1 MGVSTQ
7 STWGVNSRHSMRIL
21 ALLFIAATSSAKFSK
36 EGEKPD
42 GGLYFD
48 EGEVAL
54 ACTVGT
60 GMGAKLSAAM
70 ENCVNTTGEE
80 AVEIIEE
87 QAATT
92 RKKKPCRSRRCRW
105 EKFSKKCPSV
115 QNIKKK
121 IGQDMKV
128 NLCILNKLGWVDAAG
143 DAIKEVMV
151 EDIKTLPSEV
161 TDNLSKENMSACA
174 EKITSKMSKHHER
187 CAEKKKY
194 SSDDVAQLSEMG
206 LKAASYKCFHK
217 QFAKSCQEFVRKEIY
232 AFYKAKSTPALV

>member
-1 MGVSTQ
+1 MGVK
-7 STWGVNSRHSMRIL
+7 SRPSMRIL
-21 ALLFIAATSSAKFSK
+21 ALLFIAATSTAKFSK
-36 EGEKPD
+36 EGGKPD

-48 EGEVAL
+48 EGEVSL
-54 ACTVGT
+54 ACTAGT

-70 ENCVNTTGEE
+70 ESCGEE

-92 RKKKPCRSRRCRW
+92 RKMKTCRGRRCSN
-105 EKFSKKCPSV
+105 KFSKKCPSV
-115 QNIKKK
+115 QNVKKNMK
-121 IGQDMKV
+121 EKMKV
-128 NLCILNKLGWVDAAG
+128 DLCILKKLGWIDAAG

-161 TDNLSKENMSACA
+161 SDNLIKENMSACA
-174 EKITSKMSKHHER
+174 EKIVSKVSKHHER

-194 SSDDVAQLSEMG
+194 SSDDVAQLSEIF
-206 LKAASYKCFHK
+206 LKAASYKCFQR

-232 AFYKAKSTPALV
+232 AFYKAKMTPAIA

>member
-36 EGEKPD
+36 EGGKPD

-54 ACTVGT
+54 ACTAGT

-70 ENCVNTTGEE
+70 ESCINKNGEE

-92 RKKKPCRSRRCRW
+92 RKKKPCRGRRCSN
-105 EKFSKKCPSV
+105 KFSKKCPSV
-115 QNIKKK
+115 QNVKKN
-121 IGQDMKV
+121 IEEEMKV
-128 NLCILNKLGWVDAAG
+128 DLCILNKLGWIDAAG
-143 DAIKEVMV
+143 DAIEEVMV
-151 EDIKTLPSEV
+151 EDIKTLPSDVSGKLDEA
-161 TDNLSKENMSACA
+161 KMSACA
-174 EKITSKMSKHHER
+174 EKIVNKVSKHHER
-187 CAEKKKY
+187 CAEK
-194 SSDDVAQLSEMG
+194 
-206 LKAASYKCFHK
+206 
-217 QFAKSCQEFVRKEIY
+217 
-232 AFYKAKSTPALV
+232 

>member
-1 MGVSTQ
+1 M
-7 STWGVNSRHSMRIL
+7 GVNSRPSMKIL
-21 ALLFIAATSSAKFSK
+21 ALIFIAATSSAKFSK
-36 EGEKPD
+36 EGGKPD

-48 EGEVAL
+48 EGEVSL
-54 ACTVGT
+54 ACTAGT

-70 ENCVNTTGEE
+70 ERCVNTAGEE

-92 RKKKPCRSRRCRW
+92 RKKKPCRGRRCST
-105 EKFSKKCPSV
+105 KFSKKCPSV
-115 QNIKKK
+115 QNVKKNMNEE
-121 IGQDMKV
+121 MKV
-128 NLCILNKLGWVDAAG
+128 NLCILNKLGWIDAAG

-161 TDNLSKENMSACA
+161 SDNLSKENMSTCA
-174 EKITSKMSKHHER
+174 EKIASKMAKHHER

-194 SSDDVAQLSEMG
+194 SSEDVAQLSEIG
-206 LKAASYKCFHK
+206 LKAASYKCFQR

-232 AFYKAKSTPALV
+232 AFYKAKMTPALA

>member
-1 MGVSTQ
+1 MGENS
-7 STWGVNSRHSMRIL
+7 VNSRRSMRIQ
-21 ALLFIAATSSAKFSK
+21 ALLFIAAISSAKFSK
-36 EGEKPD
+36 EGVKPD

-54 ACTVGT
+54 ACTAGT

-70 ENCVNTTGEE
+70 ESCTNTSGEE
-80 AVEIIEE
+80 AVEIVEE
-87 QAATT
+87 QAAAS
-92 RKKKPCRSRRCRW
+92 RKMKPCRSRRCRR

-121 IGQDMKV
+121 IGQEMKV
-128 NLCILNKLGWVDAAG
+128 NLCILNKLGWIDAAG

-161 TDNLSKENMSACA
+161 SDNLSKEDMSACA
-174 EKITSKMSKHHER
+174 EKITSKMAKHHER

-194 SSDDVAQLSEMG
+194 SSEDVAQLSEMG
-206 LKAASYKCFHK
+206 LKAASYKCFQK
-217 QFAKSCQEFVRKEIY
+217 QFGKSCQDFVRKEIY
-232 AFYKAKSTPALV
+232 AFYKAKMTPALA

>member
-1 MGVSTQ
+1 MG
-7 STWGVNSRHSMRIL
+7 RPSMKIL
-21 ALLFIAATSSAKFSK
+21 ALLFIVATASGKFPK
-36 EGEKPD
+36 EGDKLD

-54 ACTVGT
+54 ACTAGT

-70 ENCVNTTGEE
+70 ESCVNTNGEE
-80 AVEIIEE
+80 AVEIVEE

-121 IGQDMKV
+121 IGQEMKV
-128 NLCILNKLGWVDAAG
+128 NLCILNKLGWIDAAG

-174 EKITSKMSKHHER
+174 EKITSKMSKHHKR
-187 CAEKKKY
+187 C
-194 SSDDVAQLSEMG
+194 
-206 LKAASYKCFHK
+206 
-217 QFAKSCQEFVRKEIY
+217 
-232 AFYKAKSTPALV
+232 

>member
-1 MGVSTQ
+1 M
-7 STWGVNSRHSMRIL
+7 GVNSRRSMRIL
-21 ALLFIAATSSAKFSK
+21 ALLFIAAISSAKFSK
-36 EGEKPD
+36 EGGKPD

-54 ACTVGT
+54 ACTAGT

-70 ENCVNTTGEE
+70 ESCVNTPGEE
-80 AVEIIEE
+80 AVEIVEE
-87 QAATT
+87 QAAAT

-121 IGQDMKV
+121 IGQEMKV
-128 NLCILNKLGWVDAAG
+128 NICILNKLGWIDAAG

-161 TDNLSKENMSACA
+161 SDDLSKENMSACA
-174 EKITSKMSKHHER
+174 EKIASKMAKHHER

-194 SSDDVAQLSEMG
+194 SSDYID
-206 LKAASYKCFHK
+206 
-217 QFAKSCQEFVRKEIY
+217 
-232 AFYKAKSTPALV
+232 

>member
-1 MGVSTQ
+1 
-7 STWGVNSRHSMRIL
+7 MRII
-21 ALLFIAATSSAKFSK
+21 ALIFIAATSYAKFSK
-36 EGEKPD
+36 QKGGKPD

-54 ACTVGT
+54 ACTAGT
-60 GMGAKLSAAM
+60 GMGAKLSTAM
-70 ENCVNTTGEE
+70 ESCVDTKEE

-128 NLCILNKLGWVDAAG
+128 NLCILNKLGWVDDAG

-174 EKITSKMSKHHER
+174 EKITGKMAKHHER

-206 LKAASYKCFHK
+206 LKAASYKCFHE

-232 AFYKAKSTPALV
+232 AFYKAKSEPALA